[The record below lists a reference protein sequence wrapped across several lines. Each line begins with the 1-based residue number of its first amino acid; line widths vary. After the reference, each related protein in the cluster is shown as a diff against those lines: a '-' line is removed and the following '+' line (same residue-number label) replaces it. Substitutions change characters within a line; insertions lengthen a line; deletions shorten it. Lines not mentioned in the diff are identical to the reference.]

1 MRFWPIITAIVVTL
15 VSSCQAVG
23 IDIENDEVIT
33 EDEFSVER
41 SWFEYLCSEKLGGRY
56 SGSKGIEAAADYI
69 SAIIGYSDSLHIDS
83 FLSPKCG
90 MKNIVFH
97 VEGEKDSVIVIGA
110 HYDAF
115 GYINKTPLPGADDNL
130 SGVVVLLK
138 MIKQIQRMGRTPS
151 YSMAFCFFDGEEVGR
166 YGSCHFVKSYS
177 RPIKLYINVDTCG
190 SEKDY
195 DLTVS
200 YNSQYPFLRESFSLL
215 PNRIGA
221 VPIMEYEPLVYT
233 TDCEPF
239 AKANIP
245 FIAIGPSKVPYYLHS
260 INDDVTHISF
270 SRLDTISK
278 ELVTLFF

>member
-1 MRFWPIITAIVVTL
+1 MRSFCVCKLFIFFIFLLSCNPI
-15 VSSCQAVG
+15 VSEEDS
-23 IDIENDEVIT
+23 IELFE
-33 EDEFSVER
+33 EQKK
-41 SWFEYLCSEKLGGRY
+41 WFEVLCSENLGGRY
-56 SGSKGIEAAADYI
+56 SGSGGIKEAANFI
-69 SAIIGYSDSLHIDS
+69 SQIIDSDTLERVSFEGRGVTMENLILRIQGHSDSA
-83 FLSPKCG
+83 
-90 MKNIVFH
+90 
-97 VEGEKDSVIVIGA
+97 IVIGA

-115 GYINKTPLPGADDNL
+115 GFINKTPLPGADDNI
-130 SGVVVLLK
+130 SGVVVLLN
-138 MIKQIQRMGRTPS
+138 MIKEIKSQGYTPS
-151 YSMAFCFFDGEEVGR
+151 YSLVFCFFDGEEIGR
-166 YGSCHFVKSYS
+166 YGSNHFVKSNS

-190 SEKDY
+190 SENDY